1 MKSQNI
7 EFKEKIWKFPRKKLL
22 EVMYKEK
29 KITLASKFLI
39 KLEDN
44 GKRSQKFWPKIIFTD
59 HWRSRQTTNQM
70 ES

>member
-29 KITLASKFLI
+29 KNHTGL
-39 KLEDN
+39 
-44 GKRSQKFWPKIIFTD
+44 KIP
-59 HWRSRQTTNQM
+59 H
-70 ES
+70 